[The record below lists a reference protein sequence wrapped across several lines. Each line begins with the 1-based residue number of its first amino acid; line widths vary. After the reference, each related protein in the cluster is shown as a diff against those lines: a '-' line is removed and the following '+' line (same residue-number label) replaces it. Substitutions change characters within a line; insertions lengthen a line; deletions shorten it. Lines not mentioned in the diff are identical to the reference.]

1 MSKPIGSIPLEIQAS
16 FRDGEA
22 IPLGTVHVDLIAAES
37 PYTGRFEIAADL
49 DELRN
54 TIQGIFASAEKDGQ

>member
-16 FRDGEA
+16 FRDGEP
-22 IPLGTVHVDLIAAES
+22 IPLGTIYVDLIAAES
-37 PYTGRFEIAADL
+37 PYTGHLGIAADL
-49 DELRN
+49 DGLRN